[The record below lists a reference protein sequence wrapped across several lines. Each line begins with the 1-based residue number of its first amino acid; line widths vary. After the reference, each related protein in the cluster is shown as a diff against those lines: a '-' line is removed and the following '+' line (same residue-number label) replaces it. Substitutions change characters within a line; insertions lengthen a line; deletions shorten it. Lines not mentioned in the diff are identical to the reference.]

1 MSLGSVALVTSN
13 LSAGGAQGV
22 CVTVAN
28 ALASR
33 GYQVSLVCLNLNDSF
48 RLDEVSGNVDVI
60 DLRSMRSRWAIWPLL
75 RFLRTASPEVV
86 VSFSLPLFMYSAFLR
101 MISLWSGGLAVRS
114 INTPSAVLQH
124 RTGFARHSVIEPL
137 ARRFYCQADAVI
149 AQTDVMATDLRRRYG
164 LLPEKVHTIYN
175 PVSSRISEKA
185 TQFNVQPP
193 ERPLSARY
201 LLFAGR
207 LDYQKNLEGLLQAF
221 ELFHRSVPD
230 TVLVLAGAGP
240 YEDRLREKAVATGLA
255 EHVQFVGYQAD
266 LAPWYWHAEATV
278 LASHYEGLPNVLIES
293 IALGTPV
300 VAFDSPGGTGDV
312 VLPGENGFLVPYPD
326 VEAFADA
333 LVQLVETRP
342 FEREQAMAAAQR
354 FDRERIVDQ
363 YEQVLRS

>member
-1 MSLGSVALVTSN
+1 MINSLGG
-13 LSAGGAQGV
+13 GGAQGV
-22 CVTVAN
+22 CVSLAN
-28 ALASR
+28 ALAER
-33 GYQVSLVCLNLNDSF
+33 GHGVVLIVLNL
-48 RLDEVSGNVDVI
+48 RGATRVD
-60 DLRSMRSRWAIWPLL
+60 DLSSSVQLVDLGVTRSRWAFVPLMRRL
-75 RFLRTASPEVV
+75 RRTDADEALV
-86 VSFSLPLFMYSAFLR
+86 FSLPLFLNLALMKWAG
-101 MISLWSGGLAVRS
+101 LWRGRLLVRG
-114 INTPSAVLQH
+114 INMASVELSH
-124 RTGFARHSVIEPL
+124 RREFVRHFVIEPL
-137 ARRFYCQADAVI
+137 AKRLYRRADAVI
-149 AQTDVMATDLRRRYG
+149 AQTDAMALDLRERYG
-164 LLPEKVHTIYN
+164 LESGRMHVIHN
-175 PVSSRISEKA
+175 PVSPRIA
-185 TQFNVQPP
+185 HRAALFNEQPP
-193 ERPLSARY
+193 ERPVPGRY

-207 LDYQKNLEGLLQAF
+207 LDYQKNLEGLLQALQ
-221 ELFHRSVPD
+221 LFHRRVSD

-240 YEDRLREKAVATGLA
+240 YEDRLREKALVAGLA
-255 EHVQFVGYQAD
+255 EHVRFVGYQAD

-293 IALGTPV
+293 IVLGTPV